1 MEVVAQL
8 EAIIQEFNARS
19 DFDKWCDDFFGD
31 E

>member
-1 MEVVAQL
+1 L

-19 DFDKWCDDFFGD
+19 SYDKWCEDFFGG